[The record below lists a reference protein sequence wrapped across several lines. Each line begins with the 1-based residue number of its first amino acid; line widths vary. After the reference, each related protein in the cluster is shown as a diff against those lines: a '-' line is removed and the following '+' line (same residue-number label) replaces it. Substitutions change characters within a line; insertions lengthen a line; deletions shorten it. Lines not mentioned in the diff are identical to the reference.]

1 MDVVA
6 DVVVTYRWTLQIC
19 ETYSQKL
26 HSEVWQEGEI
36 DWRQRPGR
44 GDRVSRAQVP
54 LAVLGRKGTAAR
66 KLLGGEITHDRAH
79 LVPNLRSGV
88 RNWRMPD

>member
-1 MDVVA
+1 MAYWMCIGEGGMAPRCAELVDVVA

-44 GDRVSRAQVP
+44 GAQ
-54 LAVLGRKGTAAR
+54 
-66 KLLGGEITHDRAH
+66 
-79 LVPNLRSGV
+79 
-88 RNWRMPD
+88 

>member
-54 LAVLGRKGTAAR
+54 LAVLGRDSERHGSKEAAW
-66 KLLGGEITHDRAH
+66 
-79 LVPNLRSGV
+79 
-88 RNWRMPD
+88 WRDNT